1 MYKQR
6 LGTRAE
12 YLQQEGQRV
21 RDSLSL
27 SEKFRQLKSL
37 TVHLAYYS
45 PDGVTRGSEIRYEVN
60 LANAKSVFRFS
71 CPNHECVQGDYDLS
85 EELADAVDAHRTT
98 ATGELT
104 CQGWL
109 SKTAIDKVHCH
120 NILRYRLSLTY

>member
-71 CPNHECVQGDYDLS
+71 CPNTECVQGDFDLS
-85 EELADAVDAHRTT
+85 EELADAVDAHRAT
-98 ATGELT
+98 ATGEMA

-109 SKTAIDKVHCH
+109 SRAAIDKLHCH